1 MVNQS
6 LIWSRVSL
14 RSMLPAPRGHHLNR
28 PAGRREQTTP
38 TTRLRVVVGTAGTR
52 PRPAGALQ
60 SECASAPHGRNLV
73 PPAPPPHAALGLPGA
88 LAALLLRQR
97 SGSVAVPHVGERLG
111 CYGGPRVGELGAPGS
126 QGPDIDTAP
135 AVCQARCR
143 GQSSTLRDLKWLLV
157 LHTQPSSSCLP
168 VQRWKRQLDSAHPER
183 VEGHLGGGGGPV
195 CIPRR
200 DSTQMLQSLIKN
212 VWVPMRPYY
221 TQVYQEIWVGMGL
234 MSLIVYKIRAA
245 DKRSKASKGSSPAA
259 AHGHH

>member
-143 GQSSTLRDLKWLLV
+143 GQSSTLRDLK
-157 LHTQPSSSCLP
+157 
-168 VQRWKRQLDSAHPER
+168 
-183 VEGHLGGGGGPV
+183 
-195 CIPRR
+195 
-200 DSTQMLQSLIKN
+200 MLQSLIKN